1 MHRNRSLRYFTL
13 KVNNIGKFETS
24 IRHKRP
30 EIFNSMFREIN
41 SAFYEQ
47 QFCGLFLQKLFGGQQ
62 KQF

>member
-13 KVNNIGKFETS
+13 KVNNIGKFVVGAYNETS

-41 SAFYEQ
+41 SAFYE
-47 QFCGLFLQKLFGGQQ
+47 
-62 KQF
+62 